1 MKSYARFGLAAVA
14 ALSLA
19 GWTTARADQFSDT
32 VAKANGTLTEIDKL
46 IDGIN
51 ARNAAGGSTAVV
63 ASTMKCPAC
72 GMEMPSTP
80 KAGFRAVKFGGKTFY
95 CCKGC
100 DMSKFADKQ

>member
-1 MKSYARFGLAAVA
+1 MAAVA

-32 VAKANGTLTEIDKL
+32 VTKANSTLTEIDRL
-46 IDGIN
+46 LDGIK
-51 ARNAAGGSTAVV
+51 ARNEAGGGTVATAM
-63 ASTMKCPAC
+63 TMKCPAC

-100 DMSKFADKQ
+100 DMSKFADK